1 MELMNKSQGGFRSL
15 AYQRYSPDAIID
27 YGRMA
32 ASYGRLV
39 GQHLQ
44 VPTGARCLD
53 LACGYGNFLA
63 YLRVKGITNFVGVD
77 LTEAAIARAAKEFG
91 PERVACVDAFDFLES
106 HKRGFDLI
114 SALDFVEHL
123 RPDELFSLIARVH
136 DGLGK
141 DGLFLVRTPNAS
153 APFGMAARYNDI
165 THELCFT
172 AGALGD
178 VMQRVG
184 FEVIKVWEDIG
195 YPKSLLQFAHY
206 AAWQCL
212 RLGYRLADVIETGAW
227 GPGIMTRNFWMLL
240 RKREEVVS
248 GV

>member
-1 MELMNKSQGGFRSL
+1 MELMIRSQGFRSL
-15 AYQRYSPDAIID
+15 AYQRYSPDAVVD

-44 VPTGARCLD
+44 IRPEWRCVD

-63 YLRVKGITNFVGVD
+63 YLRAKGVSDFVGAD

-91 PERVACVDAFDFLES
+91 QERVACVDAFDFLES
-106 HKRGFDLI
+106 RKRRFDLV

-123 RPDELFSLIARVH
+123 QPDELFRLLARVH
-136 DGLGK
+136 DALSEGGW
-141 DGLFLVRTPNAS
+141 FLVRTPNAS
-153 APFGMAARYNDI
+153 APFGMAARYNDV
-165 THELCFT
+165 THEQCFT

-184 FEVIKVWEDIG
+184 FEVIEAWEDIG

-206 AAWQCL
+206 TAWQCL
-212 RLGYRLADVIETGAW
+212 RTAYRLADAIETGVW
-227 GPGIMTRNFWMLL
+227 GPGVMTRNFWMLL
-240 RKREEVVS
+240 RKREGVV
-248 GV
+248 GDV

>member
-1 MELMNKSQGGFRSL
+1 MDLINKPQNFRNL
-15 AYQRYSPDAIID
+15 AYQRYSPDAVVD
-27 YGRMA
+27 YERMA

-39 GQHLQ
+39 GQHLH
-44 VPTGARCLD
+44 VLPEWRCLD

-63 YLRVKGITNFVGVD
+63 YLRARGITDFSGID

-91 PERVACVDAFDFLES
+91 QERVVCVDAFNFLES
-106 HKRGFDLI
+106 HKQEFDLI

-123 RPDELFSLIARVH
+123 QPDELFRLLAGVR
-136 DGLGK
+136 DGLSK
-141 DGLFLVRTPNAS
+141 EGLFLVRTPNAS

-178 VMQRVG
+178 VMQRAG
-184 FEVIKVWEDIG
+184 FEVIEVWEDIG
-195 YPKSLLQFAHY
+195 YPRNLLQLAHY

-212 RLGYRLADVIETGAW
+212 RLGYRLADAIETGVW

-240 RKREEVVS
+240 RKREEVV
-248 GV
+248 GDD

>member
-1 MELMNKSQGGFRSL
+1 MNRPLGFRSL
-15 AYQRYSPDAIID
+15 AYQRYSPDAVVD
-27 YGRMA
+27 YDRMA

-39 GQHLQ
+39 GLHLEVQ
-44 VPTGARCLD
+44 PEWRCLD

-63 YLRVKGITNFVGVD
+63 YLRAKGVTDFFGAD

-91 PERVACVDAFDFLES
+91 QERAACVDAFDYLES
-106 HKRGFDLI
+106 HKHEFDLI

-123 RPDELFSLIARVH
+123 RPDELFALLAGVH
-136 DGLGK
+136 DGLSK
-141 DGLFLVRTPNAS
+141 HGLFLVRTPNAS

-178 VMQRVG
+178 VMQRMG
-184 FEVIKVWEDIG
+184 FEVIEVWEDIG
-195 YPKSLLQFAHY
+195 YPKNLLQIAHY
-206 AAWQCL
+206 TVWQCL
-212 RLGYRLADVIETGAW
+212 RLGYRLADAIETGVW
-227 GPGIMTRNFWMLL
+227 GPGIMTRNYWILL

-248 GV
+248 GD